1 MMRINLLQW
10 RKQSYIDIIYIYGH
24 TNKWMVS
31 DERYICDTR
40 NWKERLG
47 IVIVIH
53 EMSSILVP
61 RRRALNRRPTIF
73 LILLYVHICAVRF
86 IAISFFLVRLI
97 AFVPSRSNDKAI
109 EFVLKFS
116 PGLHIGLLLGLDHL
130 LCNRSKSLQL
140 HAKRT
145 HTYIR

>member
-1 MMRINLLQW
+1 
-10 RKQSYIDIIYIYGH
+10 
-24 TNKWMVS
+24 MVS

-47 IVIVIH
+47 VVIVIH

-61 RRRALNRRPTIF
+61 RRRALNRRSNDFPNPAVDA
-73 LILLYVHICAVRF
+73 LALLHLRF

-97 AFVPSRSNDKAI
+97 VLVLPRSNDKAI

-116 PGLHIGLLLGLDHL
+116 PRLHTALL
-130 LCNRSKSLQL
+130 Q
-140 HAKRT
+140 T
-145 HTYIR
+145 